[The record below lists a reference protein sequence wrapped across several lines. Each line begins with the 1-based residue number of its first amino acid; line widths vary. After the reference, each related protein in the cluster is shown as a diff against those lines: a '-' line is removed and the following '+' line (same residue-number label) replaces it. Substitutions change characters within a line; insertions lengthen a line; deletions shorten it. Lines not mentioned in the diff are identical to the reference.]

1 MKSCTISYEKDKH
14 FLSHEFT
21 DAISNEAFCEGDVV
35 VVCECC
41 NSIMHEH
48 SWLNNG
54 NLCGA
59 CEGTVL
65 KDISHKYLKSYK
77 PNSKKSNINSDRT
90 DESVDAVSKHTE
102 TSNKKR
108 KKINFKHARLFL
120 MLLLVAAVIL
130 GISYVV
136 ANHQTSEDIP
146 TTIQT
151 EQATFEETTLLVIN
165 ELSISQTDKKEIA
178 IDDAFVGDDIWV
190 DEESPVCYS
199 GYISEDNETNEYSF
213 TAPRS
218 GRYNFSVED
227 IMATASVKLTVYDEF
242 DSSIIDTYS
251 NSYYAELT
259 GQKTYRIVIGHD
271 SGESSFNLVIGIQK
285 KTVDISNS
293 STIYDQITFENQKNK
308 YSFTAPISGRY
319 RFDITESNANDSF
332 RLMMWDDKDKNI
344 IDTYDNGFY
353 IVLDAGKTYEI
364 QIRQDSGI
372 GEYCLKVGF
381 QKATTDVTG
390 YTSVIDSIEY
400 TDQKNVYK
408 FTANIS
414 GRYRLD
420 ITETNANNSYR
431 LMVWDHLDKSIADTY
446 DSGADLNLTKGE
458 VYEIQIRYDSGYGGY
473 KFNIGY
479 QKEKKDITNIDVVHD
494 SIEFDNQI
502 NVYKYIPE
510 ETREYSFELI
520 DYNADCSF
528 ELIVLDEYENVLT
541 DTYNESVS
549 VNLETGR
556 EYTIK
561 ICQDSEYSDY
571 TLNIK

>member
-1 MKSCTISYEKDKH
+1 MKNCRISYEKDKH
-14 FLSHEFT
+14 FLSCEFT
-21 DAISNEAFCEGDVV
+21 DAINNEAFCEGDVV
-35 VVCECC
+35 VVCENC
-41 NSIMHEH
+41 NAIMHED
-48 SWLNNG
+48 SWINSG

-65 KDISHKYLKSYK
+65 KDISHKYLKSYN
-77 PNSKKSNINSDRT
+77 PNIARKDINLNET
-90 DESVDAVSKHTE
+90 DDSVNALGNYTITNVRK
-102 TSNKKR
+102 KKR
-108 KKINFKHARLFL
+108 ICFKHIKIFL
-120 MLLLVAAVIL
+120 IFLITVAVIL

-136 ANHQTSEDIP
+136 TNHQTSEYIP
-146 TTIQT
+146 TTIQP
-151 EQATFEETTLLVIN
+151 EQATFEETTPSVIN
-165 ELSISQTDKKEIA
+165 ELSVLQTDKKEIT
-178 IDDAFVGDDIWV
+178 IDNAFVGDDIWV
-190 DEESPVCYS
+190 DEESPKCFS
-199 GYISEDNETNEYSF
+199 GYTSEDNETNEYSF

-227 IMATASVKLTVYDEF
+227 IMATAYVKLTVYDEF

-285 KTVDISNS
+285 KTIDISNS

-308 YSFTAPISGRY
+308 YFFTAPISGRY
-319 RFDITESNANDSF
+319 RFDITESNANNSF
-332 RLMMWDDKDKNI
+332 RLMMWDDKDENI

-390 YTSVIDSIEY
+390 YTGVIDSIEY
-400 TDQKNVYK
+400 TDQKNVYE
-408 FTANIS
+408 FTAVVS
-414 GRYRLD
+414 GRYRFY
-420 ITETNANNSYR
+420 ITETNANNSYH
-431 LMVWDHLDKSIADTY
+431 LMVWDHLDELIADTY
-446 DSGADLNLTKGE
+446 DFGTYLNLTKGE
-458 VYEIQIRYDSGYGGY
+458 VYQMQIRYDSGYGRY

-479 QKEKKDITNIDVVHD
+479 QKEKQDISNIDSVHD
-494 SIEFDNQI
+494 GITFENQI
-502 NVYKYIPE
+502 NIYKYIPE